1 MFLPFLAKFA
11 IASAPASCSW
21 WLLEGIHE
29 STLWNTLPFPPSNNF
44 CIDSSRVKS
53 TESARQSVCSGN
65 FSLYLWRSAASTTIN
80 PVLQWG
86 TKSDLLNVCL
96 VGSRSSTLFRK
107 LTNSEI
113 QQPNSVTS
121 ICCCFVEHSDSPY
134 LPPSNNRTMRSEAV
148 LSSAISSSLS
158 LSTVFWTISSKHSTK
173 PASTSCSLMTS
184 GKQHG

>member
-44 CIDSSRVKS
+44 CMDSSGVKS
-53 TESARQSVCSGN
+53 IESQQAKVFVRET
-65 FSLYLWRSAASTTIN
+65 SLYLWSSAGSITIN

-96 VGSRSSTLFRK
+96 VGSRSSRLFRK
-107 LTNSEI
+107 WINSEI

-121 ICCCFVEHSDSPY
+121 ICCCFAGHSDSPH
-134 LPPSNNRTMRSEAV
+134 LPPSNNRTIRSEAV

-184 GKQHG
+184 GR